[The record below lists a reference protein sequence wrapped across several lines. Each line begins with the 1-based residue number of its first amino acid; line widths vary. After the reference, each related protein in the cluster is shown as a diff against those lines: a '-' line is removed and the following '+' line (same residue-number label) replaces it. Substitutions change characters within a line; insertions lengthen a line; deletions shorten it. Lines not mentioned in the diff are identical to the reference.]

1 MTASEIEHT
10 CSYTTEDGVETPV
23 SVTPSIRAVLVL
35 YKVHLADSLTF
46 QSLSAVLQQD
56 AAAAQAIHLTVF
68 DNTPGPPRSAGN
80 SAVEYHHDPSNP
92 GLARSYNLALAT
104 AGELSDEWLMLLDQ
118 DTTLTSAYFSEALS
132 LTQRFARDGRV
143 VAIVPKLVENG
154 RVHSPHGD
162 LVKSEPEALP
172 RDFHGV
178 SERAIH
184 AFNSGA
190 IVRASALR
198 AVGGFPEKFW
208 LDFLDHATFHLL
220 QAQGGSIYVMSA
232 ELQHQLSTNGAIKGW
247 NRTYLARHANLL
259 RAEYEFYRSYGN
271 AQQKQRYRLR
281 LMRHAYGSLK
291 HFRLPMVWQ
300 LLRTMTRTK

>member
-1 MTASEIEHT
+1 M
-10 CSYTTEDGVETPV
+10 

-35 YKVHLADSLTF
+35 YKMHLADSLTF
-46 QSLSAVLQQD
+46 QSLSALLQQD
-56 AAAAQAIHLTVF
+56 AAAAQAIRLEVF
-68 DNTPGPPRSAGN
+68 DNTPGPPRSVNNNAI
-80 SAVEYHHDPSNP
+80 EYHHDPTNP

-104 AGELSDEWLMLLDQ
+104 AEEQNNEWLMLLDQ
-118 DTTLTSAYFSEALS
+118 DTTLSSAYLLEALS
-132 LTQRFARDGRV
+132 LTQRFARDEHV

-162 LVKSEPEALP
+162 LVKSEPECLP
-172 RDFHGV
+172 RDFHGI
-178 SERAIH
+178 SGRKIH
-184 AFNSGA
+184 SFNSGA
-190 IVRASALR
+190 IVRTSALR
-198 AVGGFPEKFW
+198 AVGGFPERFW

-220 QAQGGSIYVMSA
+220 QARGGSIYVMST

-259 RAEYEFYRSYGN
+259 RAEYEFYRSYGS
-271 AQQKQRYRLR
+271 AQQKRGYRLR
-281 LMRHAYGSLK
+281 LMRHTYGSLK